1 MLDKIL
7 DFGNGVQVSKKD
19 YEDLFRLFKTE
30 VSSGGHLNDKMLS
43 CSGTERQ
50 NVALAF
56 KFLHQD
62 TANLIRQFFPV
73 SAAAATDETI
83 PGEKQDQAP
92 AKEIRRD
99 SKEFELKKNFD
110 DYFDSDEFD
119 SDGND
124 TMMNTAAAT
133 PVTRMTRRSLKT
145 KGFKNFD
152 DYFDSNGNEAT
163 MNTIGVKANDDS
175 EITAEKQLNAVGK
188 QTLADFMELMHKGFK
203 LMSSYELYNP
213 DPFRCAIGKH
223 YDIQLPVLLEIK
235 QMIKKIRFHAPVKV
249 TPLKTK
255 PKKPPPKRQT
265 TKTAKTTKAKSTKR
279 KVTKKKK
286 SPKKGKFLVFLHTQF
301 SSKSKSA

>member
-50 NVALAF
+50 NVALAY

-73 SAAAATDETI
+73 SATATADTDD
-83 PGEKQDQAP
+83 GEKQDQAP
-92 AKEIRRD
+92 VKEIRCD
-99 SKEFELKKNFD
+99 SKESAPAK
-110 DYFDSDEFD
+110 
-119 SDGND
+119 
-124 TMMNTAAAT
+124 
-133 PVTRMTRRSLKT
+133 RMTRRAVKPE
-145 KGFKNFD
+145 GFKNFD
-152 DYFDSNGNEAT
+152 DYFDSNGNDTT
-163 MNTIGVKANDDS
+163 MNTIGEKANEDS
-175 EITAEKQLNAVGK
+175 EITAVNDAEDVGKQLNVVGK
-188 QTLADFMELMHKGFK
+188 QKLADFMELMHKGFK

-235 QMIKKIRFHAPVKV
+235 KMIKEIRFHAPVKV

-255 PKKPPPKRQT
+255 PKKPTPKRQT
-265 TKTAKTTKAKSTKR
+265 TKAAKTTKAKSTR

-286 SPKKGKFLVFLHTQF
+286 SPKKGKCLVFLHTLH
-301 SSKSKSA
+301 KSKT